1 MDKFKKVLKYIC
13 AFTIPAAVCLVMFGM
28 VWFQYLQEV
37 PSKSQSWLL
46 NDSYDSLSSP
56 LTEGRVFTQD
66 FTVKGP
72 VNGFGLNINR
82 IDNTLD
88 GTLYVQMI
96 DNNTG
101 QLVMDYSNNFG
112 VINPISYT
120 GFTLDTPLT
129 EYKDY
134 DLTVKVSADY
144 LTPQVSS
151 GQMLTLK
158 KSSVVMDGFGD
169 FSENGKPV
177 DGSLAMLIIAD
188 IVGRQP
194 VKFFRNV
201 AVVCSL
207 LAGGLML
214 LIVALPQKKV
224 LAVFLTLLTV
234 CSMYRFV
241 LPVYSAPDEE
251 THFNTAYNLSN
262 KWLGV
267 DNDLYRVVAKRQ
279 CDTKSVFTDYNTS
292 VFTYRYMMDHFTDSA
307 EDADAIVYEECDYL
321 FGYKLPYMLSAA
333 GITLGRIMN
342 MGGVATAFMARFANV
357 IFFCVMMTAAW
368 CMAPFAKMGF
378 VALAMLPITIHAG
391 TSVSY
396 DSFIIAFGF
405 AVTAMCLH
413 CMFSKEKLSNK
424 KLIALAVLCVLSAPL
439 KSAYLLIPAFIL
451 GIPTDK
457 FANKKTAWIYKIA
470 VLALSFGHFGF
481 YNMRMVLT
489 TLGIAAPV
497 VEVAAP
503 VVEAV
508 TDAAG
513 AAVENAIP
521 VVAVPEVIPTFT
533 LGYMLAHPGVLLKM
547 VINTFF
553 TYFTYYFETMMGGR
567 LGYLHLAEIEINPM
581 IITGFAIAVLFGF
594 IVKKEDLPVL
604 NIWQRL
610 LAAGIFVCT
619 LGILVV
625 GCITW
630 TPMDYNY
637 IWGFQGRY
645 LLPVLPL
652 LLLAGQTKHISAS
665 KDISPFILYSV
676 FSLNIFTLLNAII
689 VVFSR

>member
-1 MDKFKKVLKYIC
+1 MEKFRKIIKYIA
-13 AFTIPAAVCLVMFGM
+13 AFTVPAAVCIVMFAL

-37 PSKSQSWLL
+37 PYKSQSWLL

-66 FTVKGP
+66 FKVKGP

-96 DNNTG
+96 NNETG
-101 QLVMDYSNNFG
+101 EVVMDYQNNFG

-120 GFTLDTPLT
+120 GFTLDSPLT
-129 EYKDY
+129 ECKDY
-134 DLTVKVSADY
+134 DLTVKVRADY
-144 LTPQVSS
+144 LTPQVTA

-158 KSSVVMDGFGD
+158 KSSAVMDGFGR
-169 FSENGKPV
+169 FSEDGKTA

-188 IVGRQP
+188 IVGNQP
-194 VKFFRNV
+194 VKFFRIV
-201 AVVCSL
+201 AVVCSIA
-207 LAGGLML
+207 AGALML
-214 LIVALPQKKV
+214 LAVALPEKKI

-234 CSMYRFV
+234 SSVYRFV

-251 THFNTAYNLSN
+251 THYNTAYNLSN

-279 CDTKSVFTDYNTS
+279 CDTKSVFTDYQTS
-292 VFTYRYMMDHFTDSA
+292 VFTYRYMMEHFTDSA
-307 EDADAIVYEECDYL
+307 TGADRIVYEECDYL
-321 FGYKLPYMLSAA
+321 FGYKLPYILSAA
-333 GITLGRIMN
+333 GITAGRLLN
-342 MGGVATAFMARFANV
+342 MGGVMTAFMARFANV
-357 IFFCVMMTAAW
+357 IFFCIMMTVAW
-368 CMAPFAKMGF
+368 AMAPFAKMGF

-405 AVTAMCLH
+405 VVTAMCLH
-413 CMFSKEKLSNK
+413 CMFSKEKLSVK
-424 KLIALAVLCVLSAPL
+424 KLTVLAVLCVLSAPL

-451 GIPTDK
+451 GIPDNK
-457 FANKKTAWIYKIA
+457 FTGKKQRWIYKTA
-470 VLALSFGHFGF
+470 VLALSFAHFGF
-481 YNMRMVLT
+481 YNMNMVMT
-489 TLGIAAPV
+489 TLGITAPV

-503 VVEAV
+503 VAE
-508 TDAAG
+508 TAARV
-513 AAVENAIP
+513 AESVIP
-521 VVAVPEVIPTFT
+521 VVAVPETVATFT

-553 TYFTYYFETMMGGR
+553 TYFTYYFETMTGGR

-581 IITGFAIAVLFGF
+581 IITGFVIAVLFGF
-594 IVKKEDLPVL
+594 IVNKEDLPVL
-604 NIWQRL
+604 SIWQKL
-610 LAAGIFVCT
+610 LALAIFGGT

-630 TPMDYNY
+630 TPMDYSY

-652 LLLAGQTKHISAS
+652 ALLAGQSGKISAS
-665 KDISPFILYSV
+665 KDISPFLLYSV
-676 FSLNIFTLLNAII
+676 FSLNIFTLLNALI

>member
-1 MDKFKKVLKYIC
+1 MKNFKKILKYIS
-13 AFTIPAAVCLVMFGM
+13 AFAIPAVICFVLFGL

-46 NDSYDSLSSP
+46 NDNYDSLSSP
-56 LTEGRVFTQD
+56 LEEGRIFSQD
-66 FTVKGP
+66 FTIKGP

-96 DNNTG
+96 NNETDEV
-101 QLVMDYSNNFG
+101 VMDYRNNFG

-129 EYKDY
+129 EYKEY
-134 DLTVKVSADY
+134 DLTVKVWAEY
-144 LTPQVSS
+144 LTPQVSA

-158 KSSVVMDGFGD
+158 KSSAVMDGFGQ
-169 FSENGKPV
+169 FTENGKDA

-188 IVGRQP
+188 IVGNQP
-194 VKFFRNV
+194 IKFFWTV
-201 AVVCSL
+201 AAVCSVM
-207 LAGGLML
+207 AGVIMLM
-214 LIVALPQKKV
+214 IVALPKKRV

-234 CSMYRFV
+234 CSLYRFI

-267 DNDLYRVVAKRQ
+267 ENDLYRVVAKRQ
-279 CDTKSVFTDYNTS
+279 CDTKSVFTDYQTS

-307 EDADAIVYEECDYL
+307 EGADHIVYEECDYL
-321 FGYKLPYMLSAA
+321 FGYKLPYILSAA
-333 GITLGRIMN
+333 GITIGRLLN
-342 MGGVATAFMARFANV
+342 MGGVATAFLARFMNV
-357 IFFCVMMTAAW
+357 IFFCIMMTAAW
-368 CMAPFAKMGF
+368 CAAPFAKMGF

-405 AVTAMCLH
+405 LVTALCLN
-413 CMFSKEKLSNK
+413 CMFSKEKLSDK
-424 KLIALAVLCVLSAPL
+424 KLILLAVLCVLSAPL

-451 GIPTDK
+451 GIPADK
-457 FANKKTAWIYKIA
+457 FKSKKYSLIYKFI
-470 VLALSFGHFGF
+470 VLTLAFGHFGF
-481 YNMRMVLT
+481 YNMNMVMT
-489 TLGIAAPV
+489 TLGITAPA

-508 TDAAG
+508 ADAAV
-513 AAVENAIP
+513 AVENAIP
-521 VVAVPEVIPTFT
+521 VVAVPETVATFT
-533 LGYMLAHPGVLLKM
+533 LGYMLSHPGVLLKM

-553 TYFTYYFETMMGGR
+553 TYFTYYFETMIGGR

-581 IITGFAIAVLFGF
+581 VLIGFVAVVILGF
-594 IVKKEDLPVL
+594 IVHRDELPVL

-610 LAAGIFVCT
+610 LAIGIFGCT

-652 LLLAGQTKHISAS
+652 ALLAGQTKHLSYT
-665 KDISPFILYSV
+665 KNISPFILYSL
-676 FSLNIFTLLNAII
+676 FSLNVFTLLNAII
-689 VVFSR
+689 VVFAR